1 MGRRKMG
8 DAPKFNRLGPLKRW
22 ENLKQDIEKK
32 VNRGER
38 LVKLTK
44 QKERKIKAWWLWSIK
59 KA

>member
-8 DAPKFNRLGPLKRW
+8 DKIKFNRLGPVKRW

-44 QKERKIKAWWLWSIK
+44 EKERKIKAWWLWSIK